1 MENYSNKM
9 PLTLGRGKIF
19 LSQDGEHFEYM
30 GNTSSFNVNIASEKL
45 EHESLEQS
53 VKFVD
58 KTVITKMTASG
69 QIVADNTT
77 NRNIAKFV
85 LGTTQKVNTEVKNV
99 EKEQTL
105 GSYEYVFLDKFI
117 DEFTCK
123 KYTDTLEFTVKEDGV
138 ATEKI
143 TVALFATATVGV
155 YKIVCSVVETVKTFK
170 IYDENDVEI
179 TPNTICTVTDVN
191 ASDGDDFILT
201 ITRQEV
207 VYTNYDLSKL
217 QGSFC
222 VRDAGEFVLSY
233 TTQAKEYTEVL
244 PGASSNMYF
253 HIRFLGDPATGTRQN
268 LSGYCMINPNGD
280 LGFKSDDWEKLTFDL
295 SFNRHE
301 LYNSE
306 LGFIYEDLGE
316 VD

>member
-1 MENYSNKM
+1 MENYTNKQ

-45 EHESLEQS
+45 EHESLEQA

-85 LGTTQKVNTEVKNV
+85 LGNSSKITTEVKDVEV
-99 EKEQTL
+99 EKEL
-105 GSYEYVFLDKFI
+105 GTYEYVFLDKFI
-117 DEFTCK
+117 ESFICK
-123 KYTDTLEFTVKEDGV
+123 KMTGSLEFTVSENDEP
-138 ATEKI
+138 TEKI
-143 TVALFATATVGV
+143 TVSLLATATVGV
-155 YKIVCSVVETVKTFK
+155 FKIVCSVVENVKSFK
-170 IYDENDVEI
+170 IYDSDNVEI
-179 TPNTICTVTDVN
+179 NPNTICTITDVS
-191 ASDGDDFILT
+191 ASDSEEFSLT
-201 ITRQEV
+201 IVKEQV
-207 VYTNYDLSKL
+207 AYTNYDLDKL

-233 TTQAKEYTEVL
+233 TTKSEEYTEVS

-295 SFNRHE
+295 SFNKHE